1 MRRAAQGPE
10 VGERMGREGR
20 EGEGEG
26 KGREKGREG
35 QESAGQMEET
45 HCSLDPKKFGGFC
58 TYIPVQEAQGAWR
71 E

>member
-10 VGERMGREGR
+10 VGERMG
-20 EGEGEG
+20 G